1 MEITCISSD
10 IINRI
15 SEANPQG
22 DRTQSEDTIGQWER
36 SCLEKIS
43 ENKFPIVQKAVSY
56 NSKHQCSEQV
66 ERKLAQEI

>member
-1 MEITCISSD
+1 MEITCISD
-10 IINRI
+10 IIYKI
-15 SEANPQG
+15 VEANPQW
-22 DRTQSEDTIGQWER
+22 DRTQSGETIGQWES

-43 ENKFPIVQKAVSY
+43 ENKFAIVQIAVWY